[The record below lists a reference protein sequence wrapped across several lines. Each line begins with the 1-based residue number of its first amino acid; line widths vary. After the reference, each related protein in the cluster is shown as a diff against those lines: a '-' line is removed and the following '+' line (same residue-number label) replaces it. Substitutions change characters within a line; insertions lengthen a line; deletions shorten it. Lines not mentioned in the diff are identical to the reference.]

1 MSQLPTP
8 SHHFRREPSYAS
20 SSLMRMPRSRILTAP
35 LRFSIF
41 KGGLFE
47 PGLDALLGNPHTPSS
62 LDTDRYKALEPTF
75 YIFFIAMALL
85 LQLLRWQQRHWEK
98 AFKIGYYRHQGAV
111 GLLDL
116 GASESFVIKRI
127 RLETGCKDLC
137 SLLSTHPYSS

>member
-1 MSQLPTP
+1 M
-8 SHHFRREPSYAS
+8 
-20 SSLMRMPRSRILTAP
+20 RILTAP

-41 KGGLFE
+41 KGGLFKS
-47 PGLDALLGNPHTPSS
+47 GLDVLLGNPHTPSS

-85 LQLLRWQQRHWEK
+85 LQLLRRQQRRWEK
-98 AFKIGYYRHQGAV
+98 AFKIGYYQHLGTT

-116 GASESFVIKRI
+116 GASGSFTIKGI
-127 RLETGCKDLC
+127 RLETDCKDLC